1 MRNVRMKS
9 VRLTYRIA
17 VLSLVIGCW
26 LLGSFS
32 AAFAAA
38 TIAAVPSGNGVYAV
52 VGSGLSG
59 VAGLDLTLTYDTSTL
74 GNPRVEKGGMLGNAI
89 FVANP
94 NQSGIVRIGVLSTGG
109 ISGSG
114 AIASITFDRKGDSA
128 GLLTGL
134 TATMI
139 NANSAPLPVTTSY
152 SNAVASDSA
161 QTVKTDTPSSGGST
175 SPPPAG
181 GSGTVLQGSTGTT
194 TTTSGGSVYLGTVTM
209 PGDTAAGQTEK
220 RAETPK
226 YDQQPVQGQDTT
238 ASSQAGESGK
248 STPEEKKAPV
258 EKKSIVFP
266 SVAERIKAF
275 QDRPTMEKLVAAFV
289 LAKDLPYLQSPRIVL
304 TDGKTS
310 VSVTVSLGDDG
321 KETPTFALDHGKL
334 LSLKQNEEGEWLVEV
349 LPSQNANDAALTV
362 SLGESVARI
371 PLTVAQP
378 LTAKQLGDLKPI
390 SEKSFGQFLKE
401 RGTKDL
407 PRYDL
412 NGDGKRDYLDDY
424 IFAANYLAQREAS
437 SPGEKKAPAP
447 VPPKK
452 P

>member
-1 MRNVRMKS
+1 MKNVRTNS
-9 VRLTYRIA
+9 ANQTYRMV
-17 VLSLVIGCW
+17 VLALVAGCW
-26 LLGSFS
+26 LLGSFG

-52 VGSGLSG
+52 VGSGLAG
-59 VAGLDLTLTYDTSTL
+59 VAGLDVTLTYDSTTL

-94 NQSGIVRIGVLSTGG
+94 NQSGIIRIGVLSTSG

-139 NANSAPLPVTTSY
+139 NANSAPLAVTTSY
-152 SNAVASDSA
+152 SNAVTSDSP
-161 QTVKTDTPSSGGST
+161 QTVKTDTPSSGGT
-175 SPPPAG
+175 TTPPAG
-181 GSGTVLQGSTGTT
+181 GGGAVLQGSAGTT
-194 TTTSGGSVYLGTVTM
+194 TTTSGGSVYLGTVSM

-220 RAETPK
+220 KAETPK
-226 YDQQPVQGQDTT
+226 YDQQPVQGQETT
-238 ASSQAGESGK
+238 ASSQADESGK
-248 STPEEKKAPV
+248 STAEEKKAPA
-258 EKKSIVFP
+258 EKKQIAFP
-266 SVAERIKAF
+266 SVAERIKALS
-275 QDRPTMEKLVAAFV
+275 DKPTMEKLVAAFV

-310 VSVTVSLGDDG
+310 VSITVSLGG
-321 KETPTFALDHGKL
+321 EAKETPTFALDHGKL
-334 LSLKQNEEGEWLVEV
+334 LSLKQNEEGEWLVEA
-349 LPSQNANDAALTV
+349 LPSQNANDASLTV

-378 LTAKQLGDLKPI
+378 LTAKQLGDLKQV
-390 SEKSFGQFLKE
+390 SDKSFGQFLKE

-437 SPGEKKAPAP
+437 PSGDKKALPAP
-447 VPPKK
+447 VPSKK